1 MSDLIPILLAAC
13 IAALLLLGIVDVFA
27 TAIPRRA
34 LACATACI
42 AGGGMV
48 LAMLAV
54 AIALPATTLAV
65 PIGPPGSALL
75 LRLDALSGYCLTLLL
90 LPGTALLTQAAARA
104 ELPALPSMLLAGLS
118 WAVLA
123 GDGLTLA
130 LGFCVVGIALWRS
143 AEVAGPQPVF
153 VIVAGLSLM
162 VAWRLG
168 ELPSASAWSSVVRL
182 ILAWIGGGLC
192 LRLVPLPWWPAFGRP
207 ELPRS
212 AAAILAALL
221 PVVGVYMVVRLAPE
235 AGFPADAS
243 IWGGALVLIG
253 SVACVWCAL
262 TSEQAMALDEAV
274 ALAVARPSGM
284 CLIALGMG
292 GIADSADMPS
302 VAFGF
307 RAALLALLAGQSI
320 CGTLAVLGARA
331 AIDSAGSRRIDRMGG
346 LLNQTPV
353 MSATLAIG
361 LLGLVAI
368 PPTIGFFGAW
378 ALVQAIVVAPRTGA
392 AWPDGLLL
400 VALVALAVSAALAL
414 GGAVR
419 LCATALLGRPRT
431 PRGSAAEDVA
441 RAEWPALG
449 GLALCAT
456 LLGLF
461 PNAMTWFG
469 SAATAASGTAS
480 PAVRID
486 DPMGFATS
494 IALLLV
500 LGLAIPILRVSRRGE
515 ETGPPTT
522 VWSGGFSPP
531 PAWLPFGDP
540 VTQTG
545 GLGFVPTLPVVS
557 WRTWFSASIPF
568 RRWLLLG
575 AMVALLGIAG
585 LFG

>member
-1 MSDLIPILLAAC
+1 VSDLIPILLAAC
-13 IAALLLLGIVDVFA
+13 VPALLLLGIVDAFA

-34 LACATACI
+34 LTCAAACI
-42 AGGGMV
+42 AGVGMV

-54 AIALPATTLAV
+54 AIALPPTTLAI

-104 ELPALPSMLLAGLS
+104 EPPALPSMLLAGLC

-123 GDGLTLA
+123 GDGITVA

-143 AEVAGPQPVF
+143 TEAVGSKPLF
-153 VIVAGLSLM
+153 MIVGGLSLM

-168 ELPSASAWSSVVRL
+168 ELPSPSAWSAVVRL
-182 ILAWIGGGLC
+182 TLAWIGGGLC
-192 LRLVPLPWWPAFGRP
+192 LRLVPFPWWPTNGRP

-243 IWGGALVLIG
+243 LWGGALVLIG

-262 TSEQAMALDEAV
+262 ASEQAAELDEAV

-284 CLIALGMG
+284 CLIALGLG
-292 GIADSADMPS
+292 AIADSADMPS
-302 VAFGF
+302 VAIGF

-346 LLNQTPV
+346 LLNQTPIV
-353 MSATLAIG
+353 SATLAIG

-368 PPTIGFFGAW
+368 PPTIGFFGTW
-378 ALVQAIVVAPRTGA
+378 ALVQAIVIAPRTGG

-400 VALVALAVSAALAL
+400 VASIALAVSAALAL
-414 GGAVR
+414 GGAAR

-441 RAEWPALG
+441 RAEWPALA
-449 GLALCAT
+449 GLTLCAT
-456 LLGLF
+456 VLGLF

-480 PAVRID
+480 PSLSID
-486 DPMGFATS
+486 DPMAFAAS
-494 IALLLV
+494 VAVLLA
-500 LGLAIPILRVSRRGE
+500 LGLAVPIMRLSRRGE

-545 GLGFVPTLPVVS
+545 GLGFVPTLPVMS
-557 WRTWFSASIPF
+557 WRAWFGPSIPF

-575 AMVALLGIAG
+575 ATVALLGIAG